1 MYEDI
6 ISGIKVGDSSFFND
20 AYFRY
25 HQQIY
30 QFIFKKTQSDYIA
43 TEVVQLCFIRLW
55 EKRNA
60 LSETTGLNVQLF
72 GMELIEYL
80 KVENLHN

>member
-1 MYEDI
+1 MDEDI

-60 LSETTGLNVQLF
+60 LSETNRTECAAIWHGTYRIF
-72 GMELIEYL
+72 KG
-80 KVENLHN
+80 